1 MQIKKV
7 LIKAFGPFIDQDLEL
22 APGMTVIYG
31 PNEAGKTTWHAALYA
46 GLCGIRRGRG
56 AGRVE
61 DRAFAALH
69 RPWDGPTW
77 QVGLT
82 LKLADGREIEL
93 QQDLEGRVACRA
105 TDTQLGRDVSDEIMS
120 DGSPDGSVWLGLD
133 RRAFLVTAC
142 VGQAEIL
149 SVSSNPAELQ
159 EHLQRAAATAG
170 TDETAAE
177 ALERLK
183 EYQSEQVGLFRSN
196 STKPLQASIN
206 RLAASE
212 RALETARAAHEKYL
226 ADAEEVER
234 LEERGNATGKELAV
248 FDAVVTRRNAEEL
261 KARFERATALEER
274 YAGSTPPDLAGDED
288 VARDVT
294 TAVTA
299 WQKVAVPQAM
309 EGPSAGELR
318 IKLSE
323 LPAGTS
329 GDLAPEPAVVR
340 ARDAA
345 LTARSMLVQHVEQ
358 KPAEPE
364 VIDASITDQELRD
377 LARDIEATVPDV
389 DPALQARRQ
398 QATAQLA
405 ESGSRKINRK
415 LLATGIVLILIGV
428 VGGVLIPPA
437 AVVAVAGVGLLVVA
451 LVRRGDGDRLDALQ
465 TLVTLDAE
473 GGTLLQTAE
482 AIQRRKDAAT
492 DRLRSLGL
500 PQEPAALLDLAG
512 KIATAAQQRTLLGNW
527 GRLKTASEDRAAQA
541 DGDLAGALTA
551 RGLPIEGDAIASADR
566 YIRDCAERASDA
578 EQSGKRSG
586 LEGQLATRE
595 HLESIEKNA
604 EEAKGAALLALRKA
618 AGRCGLA
625 EAAPDVMVEE
635 LSEWLSERTA
645 KHGAHQ
651 VEIEERK
658 ELEGLL
664 GEQSLEDLA
673 NAVRQSLERAEELGA
688 KVATEDLSAVDIPD
702 DWEGQL
708 RSLRAEDKAARQ
720 FADEARGRLE
730 VLTGQLLSVAA
741 AEEAL
746 AGAKSERA
754 RVEELQLTLDTTIN
768 FLAEAQ
774 ERVHRDI
781 APVLAGSLQAW
792 LPQVTGERYVEATVD
807 PEELLVKVRGE
818 GAPWRDAQF
827 LSQGT
832 REQVYLLL
840 RMAMVQHLT
849 AKGECAPLILDD
861 VTVQCDTT
869 RTVGLLDLLRTMSAD
884 RQIILFSQENDVL
897 GWAEEHLGGAQD
909 ALHILD
915 PVGVQV

>member
-1 MQIKKV
+1 MQVKKV
-7 LIKAFGPFIDQDLEL
+7 RIKAFGPFIDQDLEL
-22 APGMTVIYG
+22 APGMTVVYG

-82 LKLADGREIEL
+82 LKLAGGREIEL
-93 QQDLEGRVACRA
+93 QHDLDGRVACRA
-105 TDTQLGRDVSDEIMS
+105 TDNLGRDVSDEIMN

-133 RRAFLVTAC
+133 RRAFLATAC

-149 SVSSNPAELQ
+149 SVRSNPEELQ

-177 ALERLK
+177 ALERLR
-183 EYQSEQVGLFRSN
+183 EYQSEQVGLLRSN

-206 RLAASE
+206 RLVASQ
-212 RALETARAAHEKYL
+212 RALEAAQAAHEKYL

-234 LEERGNATGKELAV
+234 FEERGNATAKELAV
-248 FDAVVTRRNAEEL
+248 FDAAVTRRNAEDL
-261 KARFERATALEER
+261 KAKLARATALEEK

-288 VARDVT
+288 MARDVAS
-294 TAVTA
+294 AVTA
-299 WQKVAVPQAM
+299 WQKVAIPQAM
-309 EGPSAGELR
+309 GGPSAGELR
-318 IKLSE
+318 AKLSE

-329 GDLAPEPAVVR
+329 GDLAPDPAVVG

-345 LTARSMLVQHVEQ
+345 MTARSMLAQHLEQ

-364 VIDASITDQELRD
+364 AIEASITDQELRD
-377 LARDIEATVPDV
+377 LARDIEATVPEV

-398 QATAQLA
+398 QATTQLA
-405 ESGSRKINRK
+405 ESGSRKINRPM
-415 LLATGIVLILIGV
+415 LAAGIALILVGVVAAILFPPAGVVAVVGIVLL
-428 VGGVLIPPA
+428 VL
-437 AVVAVAGVGLLVVA
+437 A
-451 LVRRGDGDRLDALQ
+451 LVRRSNGDRLDALQ

-482 AIQRRKDAAT
+482 AIQRRKDAAVG
-492 DRLRSLGL
+492 RVRSLRL

-512 KIATAAQQRTLLGNW
+512 KVAAAAHQRALLDNW
-527 GRLKTASEDRAAQA
+527 GRLKTANEDHAAQA

-566 YIRDCAERASDA
+566 YIGDCAERASDA
-578 EQSGKRSG
+578 ELSGKRSG
-586 LEGQLATRE
+586 LEGQLAARE
-595 HLESIEKNA
+595 HLESIEKTA
-604 EEAKGAALLALRKA
+604 EETKSVALVALRQA

-625 EAAPDVMVEE
+625 DAAPDVMVEE
-635 LSEWLSERTA
+635 LSEWLTERTA
-645 KHGAHQ
+645 KHGTHQ
-651 VEIEERK
+651 LEIEERK

-664 GEQSLEDLA
+664 GEQSVEDLA
-673 NAVRQSLERAEELGA
+673 NTVRQSLERAEQLEA

-708 RSLRAEDKAARQ
+708 RKLRADDKGARQ
-720 FADEARGRLE
+720 TADEARGRLE
-730 VLTGQLLSVAA
+730 VLTGQLPSVAA
-741 AEEAL
+741 AEEAV
-746 AGAKSERA
+746 AAAKSERA
-754 RVEELQLTLDTTIN
+754 RVEELQVTLDTTIN

-792 LPQVTGERYVEATVD
+792 LPQVTGERYVDATVD

-849 AKGECAPLILDD
+849 AKGERAPLILDD
-861 VTVQCDTT
+861 VTVQCDTN
-869 RTVGLLDLLRTMSAD
+869 RTAGLLDLLHTMSAE
-884 RQIILFSQENDVL
+884 RQIVLFSQEDDVHS
-897 GWAEEHLGGAQD
+897 WAEEHLGGAQD
-909 ALHILD
+909 TLLVLD
-915 PVGVQV
+915 PVGVPV